1 LVVEEKAAN
10 RSIRGALPQTG
21 QAKLKG
27 TDVKPEVGKGEH
39 FIGTKFIFYFL
50 FFIFYFLFLFLI
62 DRQRD
67 SSVHDVDYESF
78 DSIC

>member
-50 FFIFYFLFLFLI
+50 FFIFIFN
-62 DRQRD
+62 
-67 SSVHDVDYESF
+67 
-78 DSIC
+78 

>member
-1 LVVEEKAAN
+1 MVVEEKAAN

-27 TDVKPEVGKGEH
+27 TDVKPEAGKDEH
-39 FIGTKFIFYFL
+39 FIGTK
-50 FFIFYFLFLFLI
+50 FIFYFLFLFLI

-67 SSVHDVDYESF
+67 SSVRDVDYEPF
-78 DSIC
+78 DSILE